1 MILAL
6 EPEMR
11 VACTRWPAEIA
22 LFALE
27 MENSAEI
34 HGVFWKYD
42 FQSWLHV
49 GSEEREGRTLR

>member
-1 MILAL
+1 
-6 EPEMR
+6 MR

-22 LFALE
+22 LFVLE

-34 HGVFWKYD
+34 HGIFWKYN